1 MRKRRKYPFLQGVR
15 LHHRKLGTILDT
27 VPYTYGDSDWGDLL
41 TVFNGVTITHDEI
54 GPPVTYYDGTVFEWE
69 GRKTVERN
77 LDVLKDH
84 ATV

>member
-1 MRKRRKYPFLQGVR
+1 MKNWNKPDP
-15 LHHRKLGTILDT
+15 LGSGLSET
-27 VPYTYGDSDWGDLL
+27 VPFPTSTTNTYSYTDSDWGDLL
-41 TVFNGVTITHDEI
+41 TVFNGVTITYDEI

-77 LDVLKDH
+77 LDVLKDQ